1 MGNLKKTIR
10 YFKRNGFVNTYY
22 AVKERLFYKDVP
34 FMLANDAKIYDG
46 PLDESIKFSV
56 LVPVYE
62 TKEKYLREMIE
73 SCLSQLYTN
82 FELILADASV
92 SDEPQ
97 KIIASYDDN
106 RIRYIRLSENKGISE
121 NTNEALKLADG
132 DYCGL
137 LDHDDLLTED
147 ALYEMAIHISSALK
161 NGIKPKLLYSNED
174 KCTSDTSKFYG
185 THVKQELN
193 LDLLLSNNYICHFS
207 VLETE
212 LLKKLKLR
220 SEYNGSQDYD
230 LFLRAVGEADSHEV
244 IFINRVLY
252 HWRCHENSTA
262 FDPAAKNY
270 AYEAGRKAIA
280 DFIKAKFNARLTIK
294 DSFHL
299 GFYEVEWGDRLF
311 EIRSDVGAV
320 GGRILKG
327 SKVTSAIINKDET
340 ESFANINKHYSGYMH
355 RADLYQDV
363 YACDIRTVKVCSS
376 LEDELKDALDKLD
389 KYKASGRHT
398 SKEITSYSK
407 YLGYELGKEVER
419 KGLKFLYDP
428 NIRLI

>member
-34 FMLANDAKIYDG
+34 FMLANDLKLYDG
-46 PLDESIKFSV
+46 PLDENIKFSI

-62 TKEKYLREMIE
+62 TNEKYLREMIE

-82 FELILADASV
+82 FELILADASM

-106 RIRYIRLSENKGISE
+106 RIKYIRLPENKGISE
-121 NTNEALKLADG
+121 NTNEALKSATG
-132 DYCGL
+132 EYCGL

-147 ALYEMAIHISSALK
+147 ALYEMAIHISSARK
-161 NGIKPKLLYSNED
+161 DGIKPKFLYSNED
-174 KCTSDTSKFYG
+174 KCNSETTKFYG

-212 LLKKLKLR
+212 LLKELKLR

-230 LFLRAVGEADSHEV
+230 LFLRAVGIANSNEV
-244 IFINRVLY
+244 IFVNRVLY

-262 FDPAAKNY
+262 FDPAAKDY
-270 AYEAGRKAIA
+270 AYEAGRKAID
-280 DFIKAKFNARLTIK
+280 DFVKTKFNADLMVK
-294 DSFHL
+294 DSHHK
-299 GFYEVEWGDRLF
+299 GFYEVEWGEKLF
-311 EIRSDVGAV
+311 EIRPDIGAV
-320 GGRILKG
+320 GGRVLKG
-327 SKVTSAIINKDET
+327 NKVISAIINKDET
-340 ESFANINKHYSGYMH
+340 ESLANINRHYSGYMH

-363 YACDIRTVKVCSS
+363 YACDIRTVKVRPE
-376 LEDELKDALDKLD
+376 LEGELKDALKKLE
-389 KYKASGRHT
+389 KYKSEGKHT
-398 SKEITSYSK
+398 SKEIASYSK
-407 YLGYELGKEVER
+407 YLGYELGKEVEK
-419 KGLKFLYDP
+419 KGLRFLYDP
-428 NIRLI
+428 NIK